1 MAKTND
7 QQTWSD
13 LLKHWEMLTPKDR
26 TRLRELFVKS
36 KGFRGNLTEKER
48 SEFKRLFAK
57 TEPLAAG
64 TTVVVIVSRLV
75 QDGRIRLPK
84 ERLRLPKGRVK

>member
-1 MAKTND
+1 MTKTND

-26 TRLRELFVKS
+26 TRFRELLVKS
-36 KGFRGNLTEKER
+36 KGLRGNLTEKER
-48 SEFKRLFAK
+48 AEFKRIFAK

-84 ERLRLPKGRVK
+84 GRVK